1 MKKYHFMSP
10 GMGHNSVEYLHTLI
24 EALRLSFA
32 DALNYLADPS
42 KVAVPIQGMLSKKYA
57 QERKQLI
64 RKNRWVRKPG

>member
-1 MKKYHFMSP
+1 
-10 GMGHNSVEYLHTLI
+10 MGHNTVEYLHTLI

-42 KVAVPIQGMLSKKYA
+42 MVKVPIEGMLSKKYA

-64 RKNRWVRKPG
+64 QKHRSGNKNS